1 MFSFLFIFFIPCAI
15 IYVFYGK
22 VKKVTACVY
31 LWEITALFKFF
42 FYWEH
47 CSLKW
52 YLFYAHPSMTALILC
67 LFLLHYRTTILFMVL
82 MQHLPQ
88 KKSSRQQVLLNILGL
103 VCWNVINNLT
113 DCLPSAYDIVIKT
126 VIFAI
131 VCKKYLVLQVKRKF
145 HQWFW
150 VKWILRA
157 QFGICC
163 LYVSIEWRCTE
174 QVKVQRTHQPG
185 NLLPR
190 YKMQWIS

>member
-1 MFSFLFIFFIPCAI
+1 MFSREKLRKSLLVFIF
-15 IYVFYGK
+15 GK
-22 VKKVTACVY
+22 S
-31 LWEITALFKFF
+31 LHFLNFF

-157 QFGICC
+157 RFGICC

>member
-1 MFSFLFIFFIPCAI
+1 MFSKEKLRKSLLVFIF
-15 IYVFYGK
+15 GK
-22 VKKVTACVY
+22 S
-31 LWEITALFKFF
+31 LQFLNFF

-82 MQHLPQ
+82 MQYLPQ

-190 YKMQWIS
+190 YKMQWII